1 MIFDFDGTLV
11 ASAPAKRQAFF
22 DIFPAAAAPAVA
34 AVLAEDPDGSRHR
47 VIPRMIEGAR
57 ELGVTI
63 PEADY
68 VTRYGQVSEQAVA
81 VAPELPGA
89 TSLLQRLSSAVELHV
104 CSNTPKDT
112 VRRHVAARGWNAFLT
127 SIEGYPTVKRERIAA
142 VIAARKLD
150 PARVA
155 MVGDGIS
162 DEEAAQANACA
173 FFRIA
178 APEDLMRAAQYL
190 EMTDV

>member
-57 ELGVTI
+57 ALGI
-63 PEADY
+63 ALPAHDY
-68 VTRYGQVSEQAVA
+68 VNRYGEVSEQAVA
-81 VAPELPGA
+81 AAPELPGA
-89 TSLLQRLSSAVELHV
+89 TALLRRLAPVIELHV
-104 CSNTPKDT
+104 CSNTPEDT
-112 VRRHVAARGWNAFLT
+112 VRRHVAARGWNSCFT
-127 SIEGYPTVKRERIAA
+127 SVDGYPTAKRDKIAA
-142 VIAARKLD
+142 VIAARSLD
-150 PARVA
+150 PSRVA

-162 DEEAAQANACA
+162 DEEAAAANACA
-173 FFRIA
+173 FFAIR
-178 APEDLMRAAQYL
+178 APEDLLRAGESL
-190 EMTDV
+190 EEQHV